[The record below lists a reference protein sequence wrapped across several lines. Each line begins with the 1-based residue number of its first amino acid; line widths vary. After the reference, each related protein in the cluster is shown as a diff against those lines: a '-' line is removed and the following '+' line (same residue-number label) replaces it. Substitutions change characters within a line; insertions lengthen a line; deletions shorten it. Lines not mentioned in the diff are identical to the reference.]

1 MNCAAFIKILVL
13 TIILPGFCCGQSF
26 KDILIEPSDN
36 GRILSAFLQE
46 QEKAYGVDFI
56 YDAQKLRTFT
66 LGGIVERQRFSD
78 YLDDKLGGFRVFRYS
93 DNVVFIIDKS
103 IADKYALKKE
113 NFLLFRDT
121 GAGGTTLKGSVL
133 DAINDDPLP
142 GAKVFLPQSGAT
154 EATDIEGRVNLGFVR
169 NGIITVEVEYVGYEP
184 NHYIVG
190 FSPVGDQEELEARLL
205 PESRELEGV
214 TITADR
220 VDENVTAK
228 ITGVEN
234 LSIGTMKALPAFMG
248 EIDPIRSLTT
258 LPGVST
264 VGELSSGFNVR
275 GGESGQNL
283 VMQDGAIIYNP
294 SHLFGF
300 FSAFNPDM
308 VSNVTL
314 YKGGGPANFG
324 TRISSVL
331 DVSLRNGDAN
341 RHTVSGGLGLISGRV
356 TVEGPIARNKSS
368 YLIGGRF
375 AYPDWLVKA
384 TDNISLQNSSANFR
398 DFTGKIFHTINGN
411 NYLTIS
417 GYHSYDD
424 FKLATDS
431 VFSWRTTNVSVK
443 WDHTFHERL
452 YSTLTAFNSNYHSE
466 VHSVSEIEGYKYYN
480 AIRSIGL
487 KYDITHVM
495 ADDSKVVAGIESNGT
510 LLEPG
515 KKTPEDTFG
524 NTLPEDMQDQRSLE
538 TAVYAQWDKD
548 LSDKWSVSAGLR
560 YGYFMRL
567 GAEDIFSFDYS
578 NMEGRYPAVSDTL
591 TYGGGEVIKSYS
603 GLEPRISFRYLI
615 NPATSLKASYYR
627 GFQYLHLISNTSS
640 TTPQDYW
647 VTSGPYLNPQRGD
660 QYSLGIFRN
669 LKNNRYELS
678 LEGFYKEID
687 QAVDYI
693 EGADITLNPKL
704 EAGLSQGKGLAYGAE
719 VLLKKS
725 AGRTNGWLAYTYSR
739 SLRKFDGSEEGN
751 IMINKGSYYASAFD
765 QPHHI
770 TLILN
775 YQLGPRSFLSANFN
789 YSTGRPI
796 TIPVSKF
803 SYDAYL
809 SVLNYS
815 DRNDY
820 RIDDYH
826 RLDLSWTL
834 KDKPRANK
842 RFRSEWV
849 VSLFNVYSRKNT
861 YSVSF
866 NRYGKASKLAVLG
879 SIFPSVN
886 YNFRF

>member
-1 MNCAAFIKILVL
+1 MNRLPFVITLIITCLLPAF
-13 TIILPGFCCGQSF
+13 CNSQSL
-26 KDILIEPSDN
+26 KDILISPADN
-36 GRILSAFLQE
+36 GRILSEFLE
-46 QEKAYGVDFI
+46 AQEKAHGIDFI
-56 YDAQKLRTFT
+56 CDAAKMRSFT
-66 LGGIVERQRFSD
+66 LNGIVEKQRFSD
-78 YLDDKLGGFRVFRYS
+78 YLNDKLAGFRVFRYS
-93 DNVVFIIDKS
+93 DNVVFIIDQS
-103 IADKYALKKE
+103 IAEKYALKKE
-113 NFLLFRDT
+113 NFLLFRDN
-121 GAGGTTLKGSVL
+121 GRAGTILKGAVL
-133 DAINDDPLP
+133 DAINSDPLP
-142 GAKVFLPQSGAT
+142 GAKVVLPNSRKT
-154 EATDIEGRVNLGFVR
+154 EATDIEGRFNVGSVAH
-169 NGIITVEVEYVGYEP
+169 GIVTVEVEYVGYEP
-184 NHYIVG
+184 NHYVIG
-190 FSPVGDQEELEARLL
+190 FSSMGDQEEIVARLL

-228 ITGVEN
+228 ITGIEN
-234 LSIGTMKALPAFMG
+234 LSIGAMKALPAFMG
-248 EIDPIRSLTT
+248 EVDPIRSLTT

-264 VGELSSGFNVR
+264 VGELASGFNVR

-283 VMQDGAIIYNP
+283 VMQDGATIYNP

-308 VSNVTL
+308 VNNVTL

-341 RHTVSGGLGLISGRV
+341 KHTVSGGVGLISGRL

-375 AYPDWLVKA
+375 AYPNWLVKA
-384 TDNISLQNSSANFR
+384 TDNISLRNSAANFR
-398 DFTGKIFHTINGN
+398 DFTGKIFHTVNEN
-411 NYLTIS
+411 NYLTLS

-431 VFSWRTTNVSVK
+431 IFSWRTTNISLK
-443 WDHTFHERL
+443 WDHTFHEKL
-452 YSTLTAFNSNYHSE
+452 YSTLTAFNSNYFSE
-466 VHSVSEIEGYKYYN
+466 VHSISEIEGFKYYN
-480 AIRSIGL
+480 SIRSIGL
-487 KYDITHVM
+487 KYDITQVL
-495 ADDSKVVAGIESNGT
+495 ADDSKIIAGFETNGT

-515 KKTPEDTFG
+515 RKDPDDAFE
-524 NTLPEDMQDQRSLE
+524 NILAEDMQDQRSLE
-538 TAVYAQWDKD
+538 AAVYTQWDKD

-560 YGYFMRL
+560 YGYFVRL
-567 GAEDIFSFDYS
+567 GAEEIYTFDYT
-578 NMEGRYPAVSDTL
+578 NIEGRYPSVSDSVS
-591 TYGGGEVIKSYS
+591 YQGGEVIQRYS

-615 NPATSLKASYYR
+615 NQGTSVKASYYR

-640 TTPQDYW
+640 ATPQDYW
-647 VTSGPYLNPQRGD
+647 VTSGPYLRPQRGD
-660 QYSLGIFRN
+660 QYSLGLFKN
-669 LKNNRYELS
+669 LKDNRYEFS

-687 QAVDYI
+687 NAVDYI
-693 EGADITLNPKL
+693 DGADITLNPAL
-704 EAGLSQGKGLAYGAE
+704 EAGLSQGKGLAYGME
-719 VLLKKS
+719 VLVKK
-725 AGRTNGWLAYTYSR
+725 ATGRTNGWLAYTYSR
-739 SLRKFDGSEEGN
+739 SLRKFDGGEEGN
-751 IMINKGSYYASAFD
+751 IMINRGAYYASAFD
-765 QPHHI
+765 QPHHV

-775 YQLGPRSFLSANFN
+775 YQLGARSFLSANFN

-796 TIPVSKF
+796 TIPISKY

-815 DRNDY
+815 ERNDY

-866 NRYGKASKLAVLG
+866 NRYGTASKLSVLG